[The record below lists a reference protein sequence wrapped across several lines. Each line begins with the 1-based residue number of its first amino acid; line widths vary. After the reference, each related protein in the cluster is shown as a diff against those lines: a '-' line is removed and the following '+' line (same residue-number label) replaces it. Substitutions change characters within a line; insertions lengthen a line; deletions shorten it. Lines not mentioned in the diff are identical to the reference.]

1 MTRYAEVIGDP
12 VAHSKSPDIHRHWL
26 ARLAISGDYR
36 KTRVTPDELASYL
49 QARRSDPDWRGCN
62 VTIPHKEAMA
72 SLLDE
77 IAPDAAAIGA
87 VNCVVRE
94 GERLVGY
101 NSDMNGIAAALG
113 AKPLGSRHVAVIGA
127 GGAARAMLAY
137 LAGRQPASIA
147 IVARDPAKA
156 EPLRTLAD
164 GVDLRFLALENA
176 EIALEGAALIVNA
189 SPLGMDG
196 APAMPEDLLRAVEA
210 NARGA
215 ILFDMVY
222 QPLETEF
229 LRRGAAAG
237 GEPVDGLTMLIGQA
251 RSAFERF
258 FRVEPPSSNTE
269 VRAVL
274 SASARPDHATRNA

>member
-1 MTRYAEVIGDP
+1 MTRYAEVVGDP
-12 VAHSKSPDIHRHWL
+12 IAHSKSPDIHRHWL
-26 ARLAISGDYR
+26 DRLAIAGDYR
-36 KTRVTPDELASYL
+36 KTRVPREELASYFD
-49 QARRSDPDWRGCN
+49 ARRSDPDWHGCN
-62 VTIPHKEAMA
+62 VTIPHKESVAA
-72 SLLDE
+72 LLDE
-77 IAPDAAAIGA
+77 VAANAAAIGA
-87 VNCVVRE
+87 VNCVVKQ

-101 NSDMNGIAAALG
+101 NSDVNGIAAALG

-147 IVARDPAKA
+147 VVARNAGKA
-156 EPLRTLAD
+156 EQLQPLAG
-164 GVDLRFLALENA
+164 GVELHIFGLNDAAAALS
-176 EIALEGAALIVNA
+176 GAALIVNA

-196 APAMPEDLLRAVEA
+196 APPMPQGLLQAVQA
-210 NARGA
+210 NARGT

-222 QPLETEF
+222 QPLETDF

-258 FRVEPPSSNTE
+258 FRAEPPSSDKE
-269 VRAVL
+269 LRAL
-274 SASARPDHATRNA
+274 LTAPAHT